1 LWPIEKCSAPSGPG
15 ALTGPWDRPTA
26 NGIIGSS
33 GVGRAERP
41 SVTAGSLTMG
51 EDSNGNFVRLSEID
65 GTSAPNQKVVTRRV
79 RALLL
84 GLYGAEL
91 WPTRAN
97 ATRRG
102 QNLNGQNR
110 TDRGV
115 VGALGT

>member
-1 LWPIEKCSAPSGPG
+1 
-15 ALTGPWDRPTA
+15 
-26 NGIIGSS
+26 
-33 GVGRAERP
+33 
-41 SVTAGSLTMG
+41 MG